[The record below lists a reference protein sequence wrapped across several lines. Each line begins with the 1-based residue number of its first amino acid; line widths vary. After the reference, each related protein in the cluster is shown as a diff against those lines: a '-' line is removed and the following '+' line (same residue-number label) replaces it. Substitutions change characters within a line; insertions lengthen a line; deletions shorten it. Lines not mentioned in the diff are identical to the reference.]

1 MIYRDIEDVGHKDTK
16 IYEANV
22 GRDDPDRLVYVA
34 YIVGMVWCS
43 GRDLNPGLRLE
54 RPEYLSRLY
63 YRSIILIVGFAC
75 F

>member
-16 IYEANV
+16 IHEANV

-54 RPEYLSRLY
+54 RAIGLTM
-63 YRSIILIVGFAC
+63 ILF
-75 F
+75 